1 MSDLLLHEG
10 HPACQVFCFY
20 TTGLIG
26 RAAGR
31 GDEAEESLKSNK
43 KTESG
48 QSGML
53 ASPLYY
59 LQIKDK
65 MQVILFCVSKIV

>member
-1 MSDLLLHEG
+1 MLGRVRAQGSDLLLYEG

-31 GDEAEESLKSNK
+31 GDKAEESLKSNK
-43 KTESG
+43 ETESG
-48 QSGML
+48 QTAACL
-53 ASPLYY
+53 LPHF
-59 LQIKDK
+59 IICK
-65 MQVILFCVSKIV
+65 